1 MNHIDIL
8 YRTFRTLGFNLSAKL
23 EENPDDNYLRGMLE
37 GIRMA
42 DSLVN
47 AWEMETSNL
56 TDLLESKHLPLP
68 SDESNNQ

>member
-8 YRTFRTLGFNLSAKL
+8 YRTFRTLVFNLSVKL
-23 EENPDDNYLRGMLE
+23 EESPDDNYLRGMLE